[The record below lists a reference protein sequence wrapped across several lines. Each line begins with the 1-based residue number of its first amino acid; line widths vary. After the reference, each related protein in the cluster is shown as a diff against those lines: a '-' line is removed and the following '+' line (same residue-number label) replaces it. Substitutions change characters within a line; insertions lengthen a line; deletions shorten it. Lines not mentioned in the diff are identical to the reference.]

1 MYLDI
6 TDRNTF
12 VFLRKLK
19 PFFTKLQPY
28 SKNFILF
35 LVKLNINYATI
46 PCKNCLDGDC
56 FYDKSYCKKIIYG
69 WVPNAGQIF
78 IK

>member
-19 PFFTKLQPY
+19 PFFAKLQPY
-28 SKNFILF
+28 I
-35 LVKLNINYATI
+35 KLNVNYATI
-46 PCKNCLDGDC
+46 PCRNCLEGDC
-56 FYDKSYCKKIIYG
+56 FYDRSYCKKIIYG